1 MKLSISITRTINDV
15 QQDFNAAY
23 PFLKIEFYPAA
34 GKSAA
39 ALKQRLDKTALLQI
53 AGDRREGEVEITD
66 SMTVGQLEKIFRDR
80 FGIIAQVSRKSGTL
94 WLETTMTDNWTLR
107 QQNDHGKE
115 LSEPSQKNRAI
126 GDVSLEDEH

>member
-1 MKLSISITRTINDV
+1 MKLTISTRTINDI

-34 GKSAA
+34 GKSGA

-53 AGDRREGEVEITD
+53 AGNRREGEVEITD

-115 LSEPSQKNRAI
+115 LSEPLQKKRT
-126 GDVSLEDEH
+126 GDISLEDDH

>member
-53 AGDRREGEVEITD
+53 AGNRLEGEVEITD

-115 LSEPSQKNRAI
+115 LSEPLQKNRSI
-126 GDVSLEDEH
+126 GDISLEDEH

>member
-34 GKSAA
+34 DKSIA

-126 GDVSLEDEH
+126 GDISLEDEH